1 MAGIGF
7 ELRKLLERDSLLSLI
22 QAYVYAGVISSGAW
36 MLSII
41 GILVIGVFSLSIVV
55 PNFLI
60 TQFQVSVTY
69 LIAMSL
75 CLTGFFQ
82 LAFTRFTADRL
93 FEKKEDIILPNF
105 SGLMLTVT
113 VLSGLIGLLAVFTLF
128 PNQNLIYRLLMLS
141 GFVIM
146 SNVWI
151 ATIFLSGM
159 KHYKAI
165 LLMFALGYG
174 LTVILA
180 LFLRHFGLEGL
191 MTGFVLGQFVL
202 LVGMLTLILY
212 YYPSS
217 YFISFAFLDKQYLYP
232 TLVMVG
238 FFYNLGIWIDKFIF
252 WFHTDTSIHVIGALR
267 ASPIYDV
274 PIFLSYIFIIPGMAV
289 FLMKMETEFV
299 DYYNRY
305 YEAVRS
311 GGSLSYIESMRYE
324 MIYTARRGI
333 FQIINIQI
341 IVALGVL
348 VTGNFILTW
357 LGISTLYFPLLL
369 VDVVSVGLQVV
380 FLSILNVFFYLDRRR
395 ITLLLTGLFV
405 LFNGLFTVATL
416 WLGPVFYGYGFA
428 AALMCVVMIGFYLL
442 DSTFESLEYD
452 TFMLQ

>member
-7 ELRKLLERDSLLSLI
+7 ELRKILERDSLLSLI
-22 QAYVYAGVISSGAW
+22 QAYAYAGVISSGAW
-36 MLSII
+36 MLSIV

-55 PNFLI
+55 PNILV

-69 LIAMSL
+69 IIAVSL

-82 LAFTRFTADRL
+82 LAFTRFTADRVY
-93 FEKKEDIILPNF
+93 EKKEDLILPNF
-105 SGLMLTVT
+105 SGLMLTIT
-113 VLSGLIGLLAVFTLF
+113 LISGMLGLLAIFTLF
-128 PNQNLIYRLLMLS
+128 PKQDLFYRLLMLS

-146 SNVWI
+146 CNIWI
-151 ATIFLSGM
+151 VTIFLSGM

-165 LLMFALGYG
+165 ILIFAIGYS

-180 LFLRHFGLEGL
+180 LLLRQFGLNGL

-202 LVGMLTLILY
+202 LFGMVTLTLH

-217 YFISFAFLDKQYLYP
+217 SFISFSFLHKQNFYP
-232 TLVMVG
+232 TLVFVG
-238 FFYNLGIWIDKFIF
+238 FFYNLGIWTDKFIF
-252 WFHTDTSIHVIGALR
+252 WFHTDTSINVIGALR

-274 PIFLSYIFIIPGMAV
+274 PIFLSYIFITPGMAV

-305 YEAVRS
+305 YDAVRS
-311 GGSLSYIESMRYE
+311 GGSLSEIESMRFE
-324 MIYTARRGI
+324 MIYTVKRGI

-341 IVALGVL
+341 VVALGVL
-348 VTGNFILTW
+348 VTGNTILIW
-357 LGISTLYFPLLL
+357 LGISTLYLPLLL
-369 VDVVSVGLQVV
+369 VNLVSVGLQVV

-395 ITLLLTGLFV
+395 ITLVLTGLFV
-405 LFNGLFTVATL
+405 LLNGIFTVITL
-416 WLGPVFYGYGFA
+416 WLGPSFYGYGFA
-428 AALMCVVMIGFYLL
+428 VALLCIVMVGFYLL